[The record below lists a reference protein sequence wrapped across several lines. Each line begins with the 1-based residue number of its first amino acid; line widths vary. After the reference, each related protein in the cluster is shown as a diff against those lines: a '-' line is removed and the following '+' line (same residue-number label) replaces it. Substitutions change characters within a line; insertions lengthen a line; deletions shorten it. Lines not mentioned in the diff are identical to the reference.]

1 MTVTEQVFLSRPP
14 VVPVLQVVRF
24 FQKRHDAGGLKHSI
38 RRLITTVVYPQQ
50 RL

>member
-24 FQKRHDAGGLKHSI
+24 VQKGMMRAD
-38 RRLITTVVYPQQ
+38 
-50 RL
+50 